1 MRIFV
6 LFDLPTETAED
17 RRAYRQFRSALVK
30 NGFLMMQ
37 ESVYCRLVL
46 NAGAGRAAMEAVRRC
61 KPPRGLVQLLAVTEK
76 QFAAMEYLV
85 GECRSDVI
93 STEERVLVL

>member
-1 MRIFV
+1 MEIY
-6 LFDLPTETAED
+6 A
-17 RRAYRQFRSALVK
+17 K
-30 NGFLMMQ
+30 GMGFEQ
-37 ESVYCRLVL
+37 L
-46 NAGAGRAAMEAVRRC
+46 NEAVRRC

>member
-1 MRIFV
+1 M
-6 LFDLPTETAED
+6 FDLPTVTAAN
-17 RRAYRQFRSALVK
+17 RRHYRQFVK
-30 NGFLMMQ
+30 FIKSLGFIMFQ
-37 ESVYCRLVL
+37 ESVYVKLSV
-46 NAGAGRAAMEAVRRC
+46 NEAAIQRMRKNLEVHL
-61 KPPRGLVQLLAVTEK
+61 PPHGMVSLLTVTEK